1 MSDGGGRK
9 APVGEEH
16 VNWLLSALWRL
27 VVEIPRH
34 AAMHAVKKMFESHG
48 PKTPT
53 PHHPDVA
60 AGEFEVA
67 WKGKSE
73 RLPVEKNAVVRR
85 CWLCHA
91 GVVVTKADPDTPVV
105 CIECK
110 DKTRPN
116 PPRAG

>member
-1 MSDGGGRK
+1 M
-9 APVGEEH
+9 
-16 VNWLLSALWRL
+16 NWLRALWRKL
-27 VVEIPRH
+27 
-34 AAMHAVKKMFESHG
+34 FESHE

-60 AGEFEVA
+60 AGEFEAA

-73 RLPVEKNAVVRR
+73 RLPVDREAARMQSALDRLDEAGAKHKNAVVRR

-91 GVVVTKADPDTPVV
+91 GVVVTKEDPDTPVV

-110 DKTRPN
+110 DKSRPN
-116 PPRAG
+116 PPRAAG